1 MTTNQKKQIRLFDKD
16 NKTLGYMEFDF
27 DATFDQMNKCIE
39 DFAPFNEGLAGYE
52 ILRDGYFKSGLEAMR
67 IASEPYNDQ
76 TYYDGPED
84 NLHYTNER

>member
-27 DATFDQMNKCIE
+27 DATFDQMNECIE

-52 ILRDGYFKSGLEAMR
+52 ILSNGY
-67 IASEPYNDQ
+67 DQ
-76 TYYDGPED
+76 GA
-84 NLHYTNER
+84 